1 MAFKKF
7 SLVIS
12 KSIKSFNKSIKVDSD
27 KSISI
32 RFFLI
37 GSICQNISC
46 AKNVLESEDVFS
58 AISCLRKLGVKIEK
72 INSGEYKV
80 YGKGLG
86 SLYANRKSILHFG
99 NSGTLAR
106 LLTGILTS
114 TPNIKVRLIG
124 DHSLNKRSMK
134 KLIDL
139 MSSFGADFYP
149 KKKFTFP
156 LIFTSS
162 AIPLGINYNSGVSAQ
177 LKSAVILA
185 GLNSFGKTTINEKF
199 FSRDHTENMLK
210 NNKNLLLTKK
220 NNQTVINVNGKEQL
234 KNLNLK
240 VPGDPSS
247 AAFFTAI
254 TLMSKKSS
262 LLIKNVGLNPK
273 RIGFYKLLKKNG
285 ALIKFKNI
293 KKTNNE
299 IVGDIFVQSS
309 KLKPINASKEY
320 YLNTTDEYPLLFVM
334 ASLIKGNSSFVG
346 ISDLVNKESN
356 RIVEMQKILKQIGVR
371 SSFKKGKLTIF
382 GKTILNSSKKR
393 IIVPNLGDHR
403 ICMTAAV
410 LALSTGISAK
420 INNFETVRTSSPSFL
435 KTLRYLGGIFE
446 IKKK

>member
-1 MAFKKF
+1 
-7 SLVIS
+7 
-12 KSIKSFNKSIKVDSD
+12 
-27 KSISI
+27 
-32 RFFLI
+32 
-37 GSICQNISC
+37 
-46 AKNVLESEDVFS
+46 
-58 AISCLRKLGVKIEK
+58 
-72 INSGEYKV
+72 
-80 YGKGLG
+80 
-86 SLYANRKSILHFG
+86 
-99 NSGTLAR
+99 
-106 LLTGILTS
+106 
-114 TPNIKVRLIG
+114 
-124 DHSLNKRSMK
+124 
-134 KLIDL
+134 
-139 MSSFGADFYP
+139 
-149 KKKFTFP
+149 
-156 LIFTSS
+156 
-162 AIPLGINYNSGVSAQ
+162 
-177 LKSAVILA
+177 
-185 GLNSFGKTTINEKF
+185 
-199 FSRDHTENMLK
+199 
-210 NNKNLLLTKK
+210 
-220 NNQTVINVNGKEQL
+220 
-234 KNLNLK
+234 
-240 VPGDPSS
+240 
-247 AAFFTAI
+247 
-254 TLMSKKSS
+254 MSKKSS

-356 RIVEMQKILKQIGVR
+356 RIKEMQKILKQIGVR

-382 GKTILNSSKKR
+382 GKIILNSSKKR

-403 ICMTAAV
+403 ICMSAAV